1 MTLKPASW
9 GIIILIILSFLV
21 RVWRLDN
28 LSLFGDEIDV
38 GYQAYSLSQTGRDY
52 KGNFLPFYIQS
63 LAESR
68 APLLI
73 YTVIPFISFFGL
85 NQVGVRL
92 APILF
97 GILSIYLIYKLVLLL
112 SKSQPLSL
120 ISAAVLSLMPWHF
133 HYSRAAFEVTLL
145 ISLILAGTYFFYLF
159 VRYLKNKFLYLS
171 IIFFGLSFYTY
182 NTANIFVPLLVI
194 FLIFT
199 NFKTIK
205 TKLKPTLLLTASGLT
220 LLFILPL
227 IKEIFYGQAA
237 TRFSSLSIINNPQ
250 IIDQIVTKRTTF
262 SAANPQ
268 LESVFHN
275 KPQKYLTEIL
285 KNYIKSFSL
294 DFLFLTGDIL
304 NVRHSIPGFGQIF
317 TVFLPFLIF
326 GLFSLNLKNS
336 LSNLMLFWLLLSP
349 LPSSLTINGGTH
361 ATRLFLMVIPLAYF
375 IALGIVKLFQSKTS
389 PILYLLLAAILTFQ
403 VTAFTHEYFVHYPKD
418 SFENWNYGYQQI
430 FENIP
435 KDFNRLYIS
444 NAKYNSLLPYLFYQK
459 YPPQK
464 FINDQVVDNGPQFNL
479 NHQITFINDWPSPDH
494 LNDIKTNAQS
504 QDVFV
509 LFQGKDIPGDMNL
522 SQRPI
527 SGFATIKTV
536 YNPNHT
542 ILTQIIQK
550 I

>member
-38 GYQAYSLSQTGRDY
+38 GYQAYSLSQTGCDY

-68 APLLI
+68 APFLI
-73 YTVIPFISFFGL
+73 YTVVPFVSLFGL

-92 APILF
+92 APVLF
-97 GILSIYLIYKLVLLL
+97 GVLSIYLIYKLVLLL

-120 ISAAVLSLMPWHF
+120 ISATVLRLMPWHF

-205 TKLKPTLLLTASGLT
+205 TKLKPTLFLTASGLT

-227 IKEIFYGQAA
+227 IKEILYGQAA
-237 TRFSSLSIINNPQ
+237 TRFSSLSVINNPQ
-250 IIDQIVTKRTTF
+250 IIDQIVIKRTTF

-275 KPQKYLTEIL
+275 KPQKYLAEISR
-285 KNYIKSFSL
+285 NYIKSFSL
-294 DFLFLTGDIL
+294 DFLFLTGDTL

-317 TVFLPFLIF
+317 IVFLPFLIF
-326 GLFSLNLKNS
+326 GFFGLDFKNS
-336 LSNLMLFWLLLSP
+336 LNNLMLFWLLLSP
-349 LPSSLTINGGTH
+349 LPSSLTTNGGTH

-375 IALGIVKLFQSKTS
+375 IALGIVKLFQSKIS
-389 PILYLLLAAILTFQ
+389 PVLYLPLTAILIFQ
-403 VTAFTHEYFVHYPKD
+403 IAAFAHEYFVHYPKD

-435 KDFNRLYIS
+435 KDFNHLYIS

-479 NHQITFINDWPSPDH
+479 NHQITFINDWSSPDH

-504 QDVFV
+504 QNVFV
-509 LFQGKDIPGDMNL
+509 LFQGKDIPGDMDL
-522 SQRPI
+522 SQQPV
-527 SGFATIKTV
+527 SGFTTVKTV

-542 ILTQIIQK
+542 ILAQIIQK